1 MSHLSLSS
9 SGSREAGFSL
19 VEILLVILI
28 ILMLAGA
35 LIVYVL
41 PQQEGAQIS
50 TTKLKLQ
57 NLSAALEIYKLNMG
71 AYPRPEHGGLKA
83 LLEQPKLENAK
94 QRDKWKGPYVDRSA
108 TFDDAWGN
116 DLKYKLSDPNRQT
129 SKSAP
134 LFLLYSLGPD
144 GKENT
149 QDDIHLVERKS
160 RGLGDELNPGDGLG
174 GATGALDGIGGG
186 TSTLP
191 ASGSGTGGTVPTP
204 TPPGS

>member
-1 MSHLSLSS
+1 MLYQPRSS
-9 SGSREAGFSL
+9 SVPRTAGFSL

-41 PQQEGAQIS
+41 PQQEGAQVG

-57 NLSAALEIYKLNMG
+57 SLKKGLELYKLDMDTF
-71 AYPRPEHGGLKA
+71 PRSEHGGLKA
-83 LLEQPKLENAK
+83 LLEQPNLENAK
-94 QRDKWKGPYVDRSA
+94 QKDKWGGPYVDLST

-116 DLKYKLSDPNRQT
+116 TLKYQPVDPNRQT

-134 LFLLYSLGPD
+134 PFRLYSLGPD

-149 QDDIHLVERKS
+149 QDDIYLVKRKS
-160 RGLGDELNPGDGLG
+160 TGLGDELGPEGGLG
-174 GATGALDGIGGG
+174 GNTGALDGVGG
-186 TSTLP
+186 TSALP
-191 ASGSGTGGTVPTP
+191 TSGTGGTVPTP